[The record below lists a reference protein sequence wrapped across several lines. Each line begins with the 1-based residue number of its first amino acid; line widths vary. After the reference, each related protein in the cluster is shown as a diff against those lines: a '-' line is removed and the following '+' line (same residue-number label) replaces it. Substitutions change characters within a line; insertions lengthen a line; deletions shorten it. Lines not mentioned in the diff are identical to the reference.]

1 MVENKQFNSILD
13 NIKVQ
18 KNKLEGNYKN
28 ILNKYKLT
36 IKENKL
42 ICDQLKEKEYI
53 VDELNSLLSVYK
65 EGINNNLAKKI
76 NKNENIF
83 SNNKNL
89 ENSSINNEINSQD
102 KLFETI
108 HDQEEII
115 KTKCNEINKL
125 QKLADSNDN

>member
-42 ICDQLKEKEYI
+42 ICDQLKEK
-53 VDELNSLLSVYK
+53 D
-65 EGINNNLAKKI
+65 
-76 NKNENIF
+76 
-83 SNNKNL
+83 
-89 ENSSINNEINSQD
+89 
-102 KLFETI
+102 
-108 HDQEEII
+108 
-115 KTKCNEINKL
+115 
-125 QKLADSNDN
+125 